1 MMGVAMP
8 LTASQSMLPLMY
20 SQLRPSA
27 VSMCLTGGAIEEDDV
42 TVGTVIFALLLA
54 LTVVL
59 PTPGATSGVRGTEE
73 GTGVRCAAVPVCTT
87 PGLPEPL
94 FARAC
99 RFSPNEKT
107 KPLDVAIV
115 TFFRSWKIFP
125 NFVRVRPVTTIYTNI
140 YI

>member
-8 LTASQSMLPLMY
+8 LTASQSMLPLIY

-27 VSMCLTGGAIEEDDV
+27 VSMCLTGGAREEDDV
-42 TVGTVIFALLLA
+42 TVAIFTLLLA
-54 LTVVL
+54 LTLVL
-59 PTPGATSGVRGTEE
+59 PTPGATRGVRGNEE
-73 GTGVRCAAVPVCTT
+73 GTGVRCAVVPVCTT
-87 PGLPEPL
+87 PGLPMPL
-94 FARAC
+94 LARAC

-125 NFVRVRPVTTIYTNI
+125 NFVRVKPVTTIYSSE
-140 YI
+140 